1 MEKINLIELINKIK
15 EPWEPQNIV
24 LVDETALRIAKIEG
38 AYNWHTHREEDEFF
52 LVLKGKIFIDTE
64 EGSIELNEMEG
75 YLVKKGTRHRS
86 RTEKPAW
93 ILLIEP
99 LKTKTKGE

>member
-1 MEKINLIELINKIK
+1 MEKINLQKLIK
-15 EPWEPQNIV
+15 EMKKPWEPQNVV

-38 AYNWHTHREEDEFF
+38 AYNWHIHREEDEFF

-86 RTEKPAW
+86 RTKKPAW

-99 LKTKTKGE
+99 IKTKTKGE